1 MRSLKNILRP
11 FIHALALPTS
21 IWTIAI
27 ISITSYA
34 HLIRPPEAAASAL
47 TPVLETKIFVQSN
60 EGPGF
65 EYAQFDVP
73 EAGEDPQA
81 AERR

>member
-27 ISITSYA
+27 ISITSCA
-34 HLIRPPEAAASAL
+34 HVIRPPEAAAPAL
-47 TPVLETKIFVQSN
+47 APFLETKIFVKSD
-60 EGPGF
+60 ECPGF
-65 EYAQFDVP
+65 EYAQFVCPRP
-73 EAGEDPQA
+73 EKPSSGC
-81 AERR
+81 